1 MRFLIV
7 KNVEQLK
14 TIESLAR
21 QIWPVVF
28 KNVVSDGQ
36 IVYMLD
42 WMYDLNHMQEEI
54 ANGTVFELIYE
65 EGSPVGYFAYT
76 EHSDKNAVKLD
87 KVYVVPTFQRRGIGG
102 KVFDYVRECSIK
114 RGYASVILAVNKG
127 NEQAINAYVKAG
139 FKIIESTKN
148 DIGNGFFM
156 NDYVME
162 RKNSAL

>member
-65 EGSPVGYFAYT
+65 EGSPFG
-76 EHSDKNAVKLD
+76 SK
-87 KVYVVPTFQRRGIGG
+87 
-102 KVFDYVRECSIK
+102 
-114 RGYASVILAVNKG
+114 
-127 NEQAINAYVKAG
+127 
-139 FKIIESTKN
+139 
-148 DIGNGFFM
+148 
-156 NDYVME
+156 
-162 RKNSAL
+162 